1 MALEDIPVVTQAAL
15 PASPQ
20 PAPDALT
27 GNAPAVLREIAA
39 RLESL
44 AKEGTSGIIDLG
56 AMPLSP
62 ADKDWLDAQLGPGEV
77 EINLALDGPSLVR
90 ETRYAG
96 VWWLVHRN
104 PQGAVTGEFIEIT
117 RIPDLVLAHPDD
129 IISGSESLNFLID
142 DLC

>member
-1 MALEDIPVVTQAAL
+1 MGIESIPVVVK
-15 PASPQ
+15 
-20 PAPDALT
+20 PDEGTSLT

-39 RLESL
+39 RLDSL
-44 AKEGTSGIIDLG
+44 ARGGEGGVIDLG

-62 ADKDWLDAQLGPGEV
+62 ADKTWLAEQLGEGEV
-77 EINLALDGPSLVR
+77 SIKLDLDGPSDVR

-96 VWWLVHRN
+96 VWWLIHRN
-104 PQGAVTGEFIEIT
+104 PNEVVTGEFIEIT
-117 RIPDLVLAHPDD
+117 RIPELVMAHPDD

>member
-1 MALEDIPVVTQAAL
+1 MGLESIPVVTQS
-15 PASPQ
+15 AS
-20 PAPDALT
+20 DGLT
-27 GNAPAVLREIAA
+27 GNAAAVLREIAA

-44 AKEGTSGIIDLG
+44 AKEGQSGIIDLG

-62 ADKDWLDAQLGPGEV
+62 ADKAWLADKLGQGEV
-77 EINLALDGPSLVR
+77 EINLELDGPSHVR

-96 VWWLVHRN
+96 VWWLLHHN

-117 RIPDLVLAHPDD
+117 RIPELVLAHPAD

>member
-1 MALEDIPVVTQAAL
+1 MALEDIPVVTQSAL
-15 PASPQ
+15 PTAAH

-62 ADKDWLDAQLGPGEV
+62 ADKDWLAEQLGPGEV
-77 EINLALDGPSLVR
+77 EINLELDGPSQVR

-96 VWWLVHRN
+96 VWWLVHHN

-117 RIPDLVLAHPDD
+117 RIPDLILAHPDD

>member
-1 MALEDIPVVTQAAL
+1 MGIESIPVVVK
-15 PASPQ
+15 
-20 PAPDALT
+20 PDEATGLT

-39 RLESL
+39 RLDSL
-44 AKEGTSGIIDLG
+44 ARGGEGGVIDLG

-62 ADKDWLDAQLGPGEV
+62 ADKTWLAEQLGQGEV
-77 EINLALDGPSLVR
+77 SIKLDLDGPSDVR

-96 VWWLVHRN
+96 VWWLIHRN
-104 PQGAVTGEFIEIT
+104 PNEVVTGEFIEIT
-117 RIPDLVLAHPDD
+117 RIPELVMAHPDD